1 MKIVRKVLK
10 TLFILMGFLLVVTTP
25 GCTKI
30 GPSFSD
36 LKQKIRDV
44 QQGQECCYLEYG
56 VKEKVTGR
64 ANKVSRESA
73 VKVAVRTE
81 KGRYRGT
88 GTYFVY
94 KGHHIVITAG
104 HLFAEGF
111 PTILKS
117 EALITAPNEK
127 VVGSLAY
134 FDPYTDVAIFRIAPL
149 ESRKP
154 AKFVRT
160 PKYVVGDPVVYSGFP
175 GSNNLLTLNGEIAG
189 DGFGT
194 DLAIQSFAWGGSSG
208 SGVFDEKGRFVGV
221 VVSIMVGRSLFGYPE
236 KIGSIVYV
244 APANLID
251 MVYLRQNL
259 DKLEVTPNDGF

>member
-1 MKIVRKVLK
+1 MKIAKKVLR
-10 TLFILMGFLLVVTTP
+10 TLFILTGLMLIATTP

-36 LKQKIRDV
+36 LRQRVEDA
-44 QQGQECCYLEYG
+44 QRGQECCYLEYG
-56 VKEKVTGR
+56 VKEKVAGHDNR
-64 ANKVSRESA
+64 VSRKSA
-73 VKVAVRTE
+73 VKVVVRTE
-81 KGRYRGT
+81 RGRYRGT

-94 KGHHIVITAG
+94 KGHHIVITAS
-104 HLFAEGF
+104 HLFAEG
-111 PTILKS
+111 PPAILNS
-117 EALITAPNEK
+117 EALIVAPTEK
-127 VVGSLAY
+127 VVGTLAY

-175 GSNNLLTLNGEIAG
+175 GSNRLLTLGGEIAG

-208 SGVFDEKGRFVGV
+208 SGVFDKKGRFVGV
-221 VVSIMVGRSLFGYPE
+221 IVSIMVGPSLFGYPE

-251 MVYLRQNL
+251 TVYLRQNL